1 MSALERLGA
10 CATLADAIVVG
21 LRLDPPWSVVAVVVQ
36 DEFTHDV
43 VFAPDRSIGSGGG
56 PNAAVVLDCT

>member
-1 MSALERLGA
+1 MRDEALARLGA

-21 LRLDPPWSVVAVVVQ
+21 LRLTPPWAVVDVVVQ

-43 VFAPDRSIGSGGG
+43 TFAPDGGA
-56 PNAAVVLDCT
+56 PDAVVLDCT